1 MCNENK
7 DRCKT
12 FFLIEKMLRKYAIL
26 GFNFE
31 RNAKIQILFLNAIV
45 SLHTRFINLKR
56 FVDLETN
63 KKHFI

>member
-12 FFLIEKMLRKYAIL
+12 FFLIEKMLRKYVIL
-26 GFNFE
+26 GFNLE
-31 RNAKIQILFLNAIV
+31 RNANIQILFLTAIV
-45 SLHTRFINLKR
+45 SLHTRFINVKR

-63 KKHFI
+63 QKHFI